1 MSDQENISP
10 FSNRSNEKLSEDK
23 LMAYL
28 EGQLS
33 PAEQHDVE
41 LWLAEEG
48 MESDAVEG
56 LKNLQPHETKHSL
69 TKLKHGL
76 GKTMLGG
83 KRKRR
88 PLRTDHITWIAIGII
103 LLLTIVA
110 YLVIRIAK

>member
-1 MSDQENISP
+1 MSDPKNISP
-10 FSNRSNEKLSEDK
+10 FSSGNKDRLSEEQ
-23 LMAYL
+23 LLAYL
-28 EGQLS
+28 EGKLS
-33 PAEQHDVE
+33 SAEQHDVE

-56 LKNLQPHETKHSL
+56 LKALQPQETKHSL
-69 TKLKHGL
+69 SKLKHNL
-76 GKTMLGG
+76 GKAMLGG

-103 LLLTIVA
+103 LLLTVVA

>member
-1 MSDQENISP
+1 MSEQKNISP
-10 FSNRSNEKLSEDK
+10 FTNGSNEKLSEDK

-28 EGQLS
+28 EGKLS

-56 LKNLQPHETKHSL
+56 LRTLQPGETKHSL
-69 TKLKHGL
+69 GKLKHGL
-76 GKTMLGG
+76 NKTMLGKKS
-83 KRKRR
+83 KRK

-103 LLLTIVA
+103 LLLTVVA
-110 YLVIRIAK
+110 YLVVRIAK